1 MSEGLEISITCEG
14 EKLILLKT
22 FLFSGYVS
30 VHENPFH
37 SACLNECFIYKAC
50 FIILTLKHGLLLIN
64 DEQTLAYATLKGFM
78 KVLSRG
84 FNL

>member
-1 MSEGLEISITCEG
+1 
-14 EKLILLKT
+14 
-22 FLFSGYVS
+22 
-30 VHENPFH
+30 
-37 SACLNECFIYKAC
+37 
-50 FIILTLKHGLLLIN
+50 LLLIN